1 MTKIQKEVE
10 NMIANRIRKYV
21 NEIGFP
27 ELYYCTE
34 SQKIDYIQKMALL
47 INELLSGPNTEKK
60 FENLANK
67 SIENGKNN
75 KEKYQVF
82 KMLRNLLIHFPFFEN
97 WDDIYVN
104 ENLLNWNKSKGN
116 QIKKF
121 FKNNEGKELKYAI
134 YMKRYDTWEKEVEIN
149 IKIPKIYK
157 YKKVY
162 LKDILT
168 IDEAMWTF
176 CIIDYY
182 LEQIGYKL
190 NYHCIVSA

>member
-10 NMIANRIRKYV
+10 NMLACRIREYV
-21 NEIGFP
+21 NRIGFP
-27 ELYYCTE
+27 YLDNCSEAA
-34 SQKIDYIQKMALL
+34 KIDYIQKMSLL
-47 INELLSGPNTEKK
+47 VNELLSVPSTKNK
-60 FENLANK
+60 FENLANT

-82 KMLRNLLIHFPFFEN
+82 EMLRNLLVHFPFFEK
-97 WDDIYVN
+97 WDDIYIN
-104 ENLLNWNKSKGN
+104 ENLLDWNKRRGG

-121 FKNNEGKELKYAI
+121 FHENEKKQLNYSI
-134 YMKRYDTWEKEVEIN
+134 YMNEYGYWEKQIDIN
-149 IKIPKIYK
+149 LVVPKIYK

-182 LEQIGYKL
+182 LDQVGYKL
-190 NYHCIVSA
+190 EYECEVSA

>member
-1 MTKIQKEVE
+1 ML
-10 NMIANRIRKYV
+10 ANRIRNYV
-21 NEIGFP
+21 HEIGFP

-34 SQKIDYIQKMALL
+34 SAKIDYIQKMSLL
-47 INELLSGPNTEKK
+47 INELLSGPNTERK

-97 WDDIYVN
+97 WDDIYIN
-104 ENLLNWNKSKGN
+104 ENLLDWNKSKGN
-116 QIKKF
+116 QIKRF
-121 FKNNEGKELKYAI
+121 FKKNEGKQLRYAI
-134 YMKRYDTWEKEVEIN
+134 YMKRYDNWEKEIEIN
-149 IKIPKIYK
+149 ITIPKIYK

-182 LEQIGYKL
+182 LDQIGYKL
-190 NYHCIVSA
+190 EYKCEVSA